1 MCKDCRT
8 RKQLLAA
15 LKQAEAKINELTAE
29 KQRHATMIGTFSGL
43 SSYGG
48 QIPGE
53 NSEFAAEI
61 DDRLN
66 AQGEL
71 PDIDGCKQTQDELIK
86 TKDFLEKVLD
96 AVEDP
101 IFVKDSK
108 HRLVLANAAECSLTG
123 RRREE
128 LLGCT
133 VNDFFPEPLAEIF
146 REMDEL
152 VLSTGLSQ
160 IFEQMVP
167 DVGGRLRTWQTKKSL
182 YVDPFGE
189 KFVVGITR
197 DVTESK
203 QAEEDL
209 RKRLM
214 TLTQPSDDK
223 AITFEALLDLE
234 DLQRVQDAFSDI
246 SGIASIITTPDGTP
260 ITKPSN
266 FCRLCKDIIRST
278 EKGRANCFHS
288 DSVIGRQN
296 PGGPI
301 IQPCLSGGLWDAGAS
316 ITVGGKHVANWL
328 IGQVRTEGQDERRLL
343 DYARTIGADEEEF
356 AQALRE
362 VPIMPQ
368 ERLEKIAQA
377 MFVLANK
384 LSLLAYQNLQQAKLL
399 HEREQREERLR
410 ASLQEKEILL
420 REVHHRVKN
429 NLQIIS
435 SLLSLQSSKV
445 LDQWALDLFMESRNR
460 IAAMALVHEE
470 LYSAGDFSR
479 VSLKK
484 YLEKIVPRLA
494 NPASKENGPT
504 CMLQLEEVELSIEKA
519 VPFGLIINELVTNAV
534 KHGFRECQKGELRVG
549 AHLDG
554 SILTV
559 IVADNG
565 PGLPPD
571 FDLGSSETLG
581 MQLVLGLARQIRG
594 TFQAQNACGATFT
607 LAFPLD

>member
-1 MCKDCRT
+1 
-8 RKQLLAA
+8 
-15 LKQAEAKINELTAE
+15 LKQAEAKISELTEE
-29 KQRHATMIGTFSGL
+29 KQRHAALTDTLHGV
-43 SSYGG
+43 SSHGG

-53 NSEFAAEI
+53 PRDTATEIDKHLNEQAALRDI
-61 DDRLN
+61 DDR
-66 AQGEL
+66 AQT
-71 PDIDGCKQTQDELIK
+71 KDELIK
-86 TKDFLEKVLD
+86 TKDFLEKILD
-96 AVEDP
+96 AVGDP

-108 HRLVLANAAECSLTG
+108 HRIVLANAAECFLTG

-133 VNDFFPEPLAEIF
+133 VYDFFPEPLAETF
-146 REMDEL
+146 RKMDDL
-152 VLSTGLSQ
+152 VLGTGLPQ
-160 IFEQMVP
+160 IFEQMIP
-167 DVGGRLRTWQTKKSL
+167 DLGGRLRTWQTKKSL
-182 YVDPFGE
+182 YVDPAGE

-197 DVTESK
+197 DITESR

-209 RKRLM
+209 RKRLV
-214 TLTQPSDDK
+214 TLTQPTND
-223 AITFEALLDLE
+223 AEVAFEALLDPE

-246 SGIASIITTPDGTP
+246 SGVASIITTPDGTP

-278 EKGRANCFHS
+278 EKGRANCFLS

-296 PGGPI
+296 PGGPT

-328 IGQVRTEGQDERRLL
+328 IGQVRTEGHDERPLL
-343 DYARTIGADEEEF
+343 EYAQAIGADEEEF
-356 AQALRE
+356 ARALRE

-410 ASLQEKEILL
+410 ESLQEKEILL

-429 NLQIIS
+429 NLQIVS
-435 SLLSLQSSKV
+435 SLLSLQSNKV

-470 LYSAGDFSR
+470 LYSSSDFSR

-494 NPASKENGPT
+494 NPASKENGPA

-549 AHLDG
+549 AHLNG

-594 TFQAQNACGATFT
+594 TFQAQNACGAAFT